1 MKRICKFITI
11 PTSLYDTPDLSV
23 NAKWVLLALDSVC
36 IQGGWISVGVQA
48 LSTLTNIPNK
58 EVKNALLELR
68 EHGAIEVK
76 VNEDNVTLMKPL
88 LYKESYPKIGEKCVV
103 GDKPTDSDPID
114 YQLIQDTWNSVCD
127 KLPRL
132 DKFTARRKQKTRTC
146 LKGASATQS
155 DMIKAIKLVSTS
167 AFLKGEKSDSW
178 RATYDWVIK
187 SPDNLTKILEGQYHK
202 SYEERNDYNII
213 ISGGDVSEKKDL
225 DDNYYR

>member
-48 LSTLTNIPNK
+48 LSTLTNLPNK

-114 YQLIQDTWNSVCD
+114 YIAIMDAWNEICHELPKLERMTPSRKSRVRSVLKQSDLSVEDLIKCFKIIACTPFLSGQT
-127 KLPRL
+127 
-132 DKFTARRKQKTRTC
+132 DKFRAGFDWLTANSKNATKVWEGFYSRTYQEKRDHE
-146 LKGASATQS
+146 LIRNGGEVNRQTQ
-155 DMIKAIKLVSTS
+155 T
-167 AFLKGEKSDSW
+167 
-178 RATYDWVIK
+178 
-187 SPDNLTKILEGQYHK
+187 
-202 SYEERNDYNII
+202 
-213 ISGGDVSEKKDL
+213 
-225 DDNYYR
+225 DDYYR